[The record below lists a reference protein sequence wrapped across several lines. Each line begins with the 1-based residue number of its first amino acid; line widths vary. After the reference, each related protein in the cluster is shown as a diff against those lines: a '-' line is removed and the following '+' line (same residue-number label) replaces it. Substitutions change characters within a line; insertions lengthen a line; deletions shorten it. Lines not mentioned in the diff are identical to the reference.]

1 MRIFI
6 GIPLPSDVKFYL
18 RETQTEILRY
28 KAKGNLTQLE
38 NFHITLLF
46 LGDIEGS
53 KVDVLCD
60 VLDEK
65 LKDISSFDFHLDGIG
80 SFAKGIDQIIWV
92 GLRKNIDIMRKIHQ
106 RIKEAVKD
114 LQLPFDDKKFKP
126 HITLARQVRFDE
138 PSMIHQLKMY
148 QPAIIADKIHIYES
162 HRVNDV
168 LTYTPLYT
176 IKLKK

>member
-28 KAKGNLTQLE
+28 KAKGNLTHLE
-38 NFHITLLF
+38 NFHVTLLF
-46 LGDIEGS
+46 LGDVEGS
-53 KVDVLCD
+53 KVNLLCD
-60 VLDEK
+60 ALDDR
-65 LKDISSFDFHLDGIG
+65 LKALSVFDFHLDGIG

-92 GLRKNIDIMRKIHQ
+92 GLRKNIDLMRKIYQ
-106 RIKEAVKD
+106 LIKETVKE
-114 LQLPFDDKKFKP
+114 LKLPFDDKKFKP

-148 QPAIIADKIHIYES
+148 PYPIVVDKIHIYES

-168 LTYTPLYT
+168 LTYTPIYT